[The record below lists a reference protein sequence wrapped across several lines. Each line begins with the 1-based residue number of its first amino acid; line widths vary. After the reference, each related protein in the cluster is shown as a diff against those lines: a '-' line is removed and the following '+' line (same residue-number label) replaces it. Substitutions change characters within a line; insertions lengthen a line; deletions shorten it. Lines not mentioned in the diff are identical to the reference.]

1 MNEIEQAKKTLRDAG
16 YFTDNLW
23 HIEDVK
29 YRFDDC
35 DDETAQTILESALTN
50 ESTMQHIFGCMDE
63 IIDTKYRSL

>member
-29 YRFDDC
+29 YRFDEC

-50 ESTMQHIFGCMDE
+50 ESTMQHIFNYIDD
-63 IIDTKYRSL
+63 IIDHKYRTL